1 MNTPLIRIGRVEEV
15 DIACEIAALAWKPA
29 YTHYRSQMG
38 DEMFDALFGDWRKS
52 KADDIRSLCVAHPD
66 QFLVAEV
73 DGAVRGFATFLVQ
86 PEKSLGIVGNNAVHP
101 NVQGQGLGNLL
112 HQKIIAEFK
121 QRGLKY
127 AQVLV
132 GQDDTHIAARKS
144 YCKAGFS
151 PSYEYGIM
159 HQKL

>member
-1 MNTPLIRIGRVEEV
+1 MNMPLIRFGRAEEV
-15 DIACEIAALAWKPA
+15 DIACEIAGFAWEPTYA
-29 YTHYRSQMG
+29 HYRSQMG
-38 DEMFDALFGDWRKS
+38 DEMFDALSGDWRQS
-52 KADDIRSLCVAHPD
+52 KADEIRSLCSAHPA
-66 QFLVAEV
+66 QFLVAEM
-73 DGAVRGFATFLVQ
+73 DGAVKGFATFIIQ

-101 NVQGQGLGNLL
+101 NAQGQGLGNLL
-112 HQKIIAEFK
+112 HQRIIEEFK

-132 GQDDTHIAARKS
+132 GLDATHIPARKS
-144 YCKAGFS
+144 YCKVGFS

>member
-1 MNTPLIRIGRVEEV
+1 MKTPLIRIGRAEEV
-15 DIACEIAALAWKPA
+15 ELACEIAGFAWEPA
-29 YTHYRSQMG
+29 YMHYRRQMG
-38 DEMFDALFGDWRKS
+38 DEMFDDLFGDWRQG
-52 KADDIRSLCVAHPD
+52 KANEVRNFCEAHPD

-73 DGAVRGFATFLVQ
+73 DGVVKGFATFIIQ

-101 NVQGQGLGNLL
+101 DAQGHGLGNLL
-112 HQKIIAEFK
+112 HQRIIEEFR
-121 QRGLKY
+121 QRNLKY

-132 GQDDTHIAARKS
+132 GQDDTHIPARAS
-144 YCKAGFS
+144 YRKAGFS

>member
-1 MNTPLIRIGRVEEV
+1 MNTPLIRPGRIEEV
-15 DIACEIAALAWKPA
+15 DIACQIAGLAWKPT
-29 YTHYRSQMG
+29 YSHYRSQMG
-38 DEMFDALFGDWRKS
+38 DEMFDALFGDWRQG
-52 KADDIRSLCVAHPD
+52 KANEIRSLCSAHPD
-66 QFLVAEV
+66 QILVAEI
-73 DGAVRGFATFLVQ
+73 DGVVKGFATFLIQ

-101 NVQGQGLGNLL
+101 DAQGQGVGNLL
-112 HQKIIAEFK
+112 QQRIIEEFK

-132 GQDDTHIAARKS
+132 GLDDTHIPARAS
-144 YCKAGFS
+144 YRKAGFS